1 MPDPDLITQ
10 LQNDMRVALKAGQ
23 RSRLDAIRMM
33 LSEAKNA
40 DLQKPPSTP
49 EKMVEAHAKRLKK
62 SREEYEK
69 LGKPEE
75 VAKLDAELAVV
86 AEYLPKQASPEET
99 AKLVQAFLAE
109 HPELT
114 AADAGRATGMFM
126 KQHAGQANPAVASAK
141 LREGLAG
148 R

>member
-1 MPDPDLITQ
+1 MSDAQLLSR
-10 LQNDMRVALKAGQ
+10 LQNDMKQAMKAGQ
-23 RSRLDAIRMM
+23 RPRLDAIRMM
-33 LSEAKNA
+33 LSEARNA

-49 EKMVEAHAKRLKK
+49 QKMVEAHAKRLRK

-69 LGKPEE
+69 LNKPDE
-75 VAKLDAELAVV
+75 VAKLDAELAVI

-99 AKLVQAFLAE
+99 ARLVEAFLAD

-114 AADAGRATGMFM
+114 TADAGRATGLFM
-126 KQHAGQANPAVASAK
+126 KQHAGQADPATASAGIRK
-141 LREGLAG
+141 GLAG

>member
-1 MPDPDLITQ
+1 MPDNDLISR
-10 LQNDMRVALKAGQ
+10 LQNDMMLAMKAGD
-23 RSRLDAIRMM
+23 RPRLDAIRMM

-49 EKMVEAHAKRLKK
+49 EKMVEAHAKRLRKG
-62 SREEYEK
+62 REEYER

-75 VAKLDAELAVV
+75 VAKLEQELAVV
-86 AEYLPKQASPEET
+86 SEYLPKQASAEET
-99 AKLVQAFLAE
+99 AKLVDSFLAE

-114 AADAGRATGMFM
+114 AADAGRATGLFM
-126 KQHAGQANPAVASAK
+126 KQHAGRVEPGMASARI
-141 LREGLAG
+141 REGLAQ

>member
-1 MPDPDLITQ
+1 MPDSDLITR
-10 LQNDMRVALKAGQ
+10 LQSDMKTALKAGE

-49 EKMVEAHAKRLKK
+49 QKMVEAHAKRLRK

-86 AEYLPKQASPEET
+86 SAYLPKQASPEET
-99 AKLVQAFLAE
+99 ARLVEAFLAD
-109 HPELT
+109 HPDLT
-114 AADAGRATGMFM
+114 AADAGRATGLFM
-126 KQHAGQANPAVASAK
+126 KQHAGHADPATASAK
-141 LREGLAG
+141 LREGLA
-148 R
+148 RR